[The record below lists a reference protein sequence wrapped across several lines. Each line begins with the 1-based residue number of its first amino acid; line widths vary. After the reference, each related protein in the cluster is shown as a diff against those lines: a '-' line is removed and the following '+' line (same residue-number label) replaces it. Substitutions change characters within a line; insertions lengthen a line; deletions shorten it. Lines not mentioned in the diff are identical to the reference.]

1 MASVDQ
7 IGAYH
12 VLMPQRQLKPSGD
25 LQFKLP
31 VAKPLSGD
39 LKEAAPKVSKPELV
53 TPPRA
58 LSLKEISK
66 MLTKV
71 NLSFDL
77 FEIQAKISIDEN
89 NGGILIRVVN
99 NKTGEEIMRIPP
111 YEAIELLA
119 DKGAAAGLLL
129 DQKV

>member
-1 MASVDQ
+1 
-7 IGAYH
+7 
-12 VLMPQRQLKPSGD
+12 
-25 LQFKLP
+25 
-31 VAKPLSGD
+31 
-39 LKEAAPKVSKPELV
+39 
-53 TPPRA
+53 
-58 LSLKEISK
+58 